1 MMQDDRQAGCMTEA
15 AIDTEMRQA
24 AAAFCPE
31 ASTIAVVPDHNDLVR
46 VEMADRT
53 FRVRRWPANVAPER
67 IHFVHDLLRTAAE
80 AGLDF
85 VPALHPL
92 PDGSTLLRLGP
103 HSYDATRW
111 IPGRTPE
118 RREAPIGADGHSIL
132 LPAPLAMA
140 THEDLTRRVAQLH
153 EATIPLAARPG
164 APRVTIQ
171 SVFQAVQSAW
181 QAHRARLRPIAP
193 THPIIQRWL
202 RTGERAISGADRA
215 FAQYQPAE
223 PGRLVPCHLNLWP
236 AHVILGRR
244 EGQEQVVGL
253 IDFTEAAIAVRLLDL
268 AQVATRFSP
277 WTDEIAELVTGAYS
291 EVMALTPEERRLLP
305 AMAALDL
312 VAETGR
318 LLTLAYAP
326 ARHTGPDR
334 SLTLRD
340 GGEALTRSLENATAA
355 LYRSERPSKAP
366 RRQWIRREPRGGPPR
381 GRGSKRNH
389 GDKPR

>member
-1 MMQDDRQAGCMTEA
+1 MTEA
-15 AIDTEMRQA
+15 AINNEMQQA
-24 AAAFCPE
+24 AKSFFPE
-31 ASTIAVVPDHNDLVR
+31 ASAVIAVPDGDDLVR
-46 VEMADRT
+46 VETASGN
-53 FRVRRWPANVAPER
+53 FRVRRWPVNVAPER
-67 IHFVHDLLRTAAE
+67 IRFVHDLLTTTAD
-80 AGLDF
+80 AGLEF
-85 VPALHPL
+85 VPMLHPL
-92 PDGSTLLRLGP
+92 PDGSPLLQIGP
-103 HSYDATRW
+103 HSYDATTW

-118 RREAPIGADGHSIL
+118 RHAAPLGPDGQPIL
-132 LPAPLAMA
+132 LPAPLATA

-153 EATIPLAARPG
+153 EATAPLAARPG
-164 APRVTIQ
+164 APQVTIQ

-181 QAHRARLRPIAP
+181 QAYRTRLRPSAP
-193 THPIIQRWL
+193 AHPIIQRWL
-202 RTGERAISGADRA
+202 RTGERAIPAAERA

-223 PGRLVPCHLNLWP
+223 PGRRVACHLNLWP
-236 AHVILGRR
+236 AHIILGRR

-253 IDFTEAAIAVRLLDL
+253 IDFTEAAIAIRLLDL

-291 EVMALTPEERRLLP
+291 EVATLTPEERRLLP

-326 ARHTGPDR
+326 ARHADLPR

-340 GGEALTRSLENATAA
+340 GGESLTRSLENATSA

-366 RRQWIRREPRGGPPR
+366 RRQWVRREPRGGPPR
-381 GRGSKRNH
+381 GQSSKRDR
-389 GDKPR
+389 GDKSR

>member
-1 MMQDDRQAGCMTEA
+1 MTEA
-15 AIDTEMRQA
+15 AINNEMRQA
-24 AAAFCPE
+24 ATTFFPK
-31 ASTIAVVPDHNDLVR
+31 ASAVVAVPNDDALVR
-46 VEMADRT
+46 VETAAGE
-53 FRVRRWPANVAPER
+53 FRVRRWPAPIAPER
-67 IHFVHDLLRTAAE
+67 IRFVHHLLTTAAD

-85 VPALHPL
+85 VPVLHPL
-92 PDGSTLLRLGP
+92 PDGSALLRLGP
-103 HSYDATRW
+103 HNYDATTW
-111 IPGRTPE
+111 ISGRTPE
-118 RREAPIGADGHSIL
+118 RREAPIGADGRPIL
-132 LPAPLAMA
+132 LPAPLATA
-140 THEDLTRRVAQLH
+140 THADLTRRVAQLH
-153 EATIPLAARPG
+153 EATAPLAARAG
-164 APRVTIQ
+164 APRVTVQ

-181 QAHRARLRPIAP
+181 QAHRTRLRPISPA
-193 THPIIQRWL
+193 HPIIQRWL
-202 RTGERAISGADRA
+202 RTGERAIPAAERA

-223 PGRLVPCHLNLWP
+223 PGRLAPCHLNLWP

-253 IDFTEAAIAVRLLDL
+253 IDFAEAAIAVRLLDL

-291 EVMALTPEERRLLP
+291 EVATLTPEERRLLP

-326 ARHTGPDR
+326 ARHADLPR

-340 GGEALTRSLENATAA
+340 GGESLTRSLENATAA

-366 RRQWIRREPRGGPPR
+366 RRQWVRRQPRGGPPR
-381 GRGSKRNH
+381 DR
-389 GDKPR
+389 GDKRKQR